1 MITISCLL
9 VCWNLRSSRIC
20 DTGHQPGWPMVV
32 EFLEYLEFFWNWKSR
47 FFRVFLEFFF
57 NSGFSQST
65 FWVTTFSVCLYL
77 DLLFVIIHYFIPVQS
92 DFNNRPSHQFNC
104 RPSLEPDVILK
115 TDIFVGCPFI
125 GCYHYRSISCFWE
138 WKRTGAEIVPF
149 VVMWSSMLHV
159 FYVAAVLLFL
169 FLLAFTINLI
179 DKMHIIFK
187 FDEDDIRLF
196 VKVTEK
202 CIKRK
207 KLWLKKQKFIPWN
220 FATWV
225 IRQS

>member
-1 MITISCLL
+1 MTLDISQGGQWL
-9 VCWNLRSSRIC
+9 WNSLNTLNFFGIEKVAFS
-20 DTGHQPGWPMVV
+20 G
-32 EFLEYLEFFWNWKSR
+32 FFWNFS
-47 FFRVFLEFFF
+47 LIQD
-57 NSGFSQST
+57 FSQST
-65 FWVTTFSVCLYL
+65 FWVTTFSVCPYL